1 MIGYSKSVV
10 FDQAV
15 IDFDE
20 FETKLRYNYDPL
32 EKVIEYFTQIE
43 GTDEDKNLNIL
54 RCYHL
59 LAIQFLNDYG
69 HDYQRTGDKKIKK
82 ITELYKGKI
91 KITNGFEEFVKK
103 SKLEKEMKKMIKK
116 IK

>member
-1 MIGYSKSVV
+1 MIGYSKCVV
-10 FDQAV
+10 LNHAL

-20 FETKLRYNYDPL
+20 FETKLHYNYEPL

-43 GTDEDKNLNIL
+43 GIDEDKNLNIL

-59 LAIQFLNDYG
+59 MAIQFLNDYG
-69 HDYQRTGDKKIKK
+69 HDYQKTDDEKIKR

-91 KITNGFEEFVKK
+91 KIVNGFEEFVKK
-103 SKLEKEMKKMIKK
+103 SKLENEMKNLIKK